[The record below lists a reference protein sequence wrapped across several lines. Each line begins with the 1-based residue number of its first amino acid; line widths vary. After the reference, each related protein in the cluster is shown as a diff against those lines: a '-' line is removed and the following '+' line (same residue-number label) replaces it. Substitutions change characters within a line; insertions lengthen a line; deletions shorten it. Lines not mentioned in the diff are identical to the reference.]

1 MNIRAFFGRGR
12 EFLGRMLIKESARN
26 PSGTFSLL
34 ALRLERDLP
43 RQNRGRSVFVV
54 TADDDAAGVEA
65 TMELAWCLAEE
76 LGHAVLLVDGVF
88 DGQSLSAALGAA
100 DKAGLAELI
109 CAPTA
114 DHCTLEGTVQ
124 PTAHPRIAMLPRGS
138 DNGERVTRV
147 ESVRNVLMAS
157 CEKYDFVLVLGS
169 ILVEGSR
176 SLAFSSLV
184 DAALLVAVE
193 EQTTVDHVNRG
204 KRILNDCGAA
214 RVALV
219 LANRPQARRSNG
231 R

>member
-1 MNIRAFFGRGR
+1 M
-12 EFLGRMLIKESARN
+12 
-26 PSGTFSLL
+26 
-34 ALRLERDLP
+34 RLERDLP

-76 LGHAVLLVDGVF
+76 LGHTVLMVDGSF
-88 DGQSLSAALGAA
+88 EALALSAALGMA

-109 CAPTA
+109 SAPGA
-114 DHCTLEGTVQ
+114 DHAKLEGTVQ
-124 PTAHPRIAMLPRGS
+124 PTAHPRVSILPHGS
-138 DNGERVTRV
+138 DTGERVTRL
-147 ESVRNVLMAS
+147 ESIRGMLTAA
-157 CEKYDFVLVLGS
+157 CEQFDFVLVLGT

-193 EQTTVDHVNRG
+193 EQTTVDLVTRG

>member
-1 MNIRAFFGRGR
+1 MNIRAFLGRGR
-12 EFLGRMLIKESARN
+12 EFLKRMRIGESARN

-43 RQNRGRSVFVV
+43 RQERGRSVFVV
-54 TADDDAAGVEA
+54 TADDDAVGLDA

-76 LGHAVLLVDGVF
+76 LGHTVLLVDGAF
-88 DGQSLSAALGAA
+88 DRLPLSTALGAA

-109 CAPTA
+109 CASDTTHA
-114 DHCTLEGTVQ
+114 TLEGTVQ
-124 PTAHPRIAMLPRGS
+124 PTAHPRISMLPRGN
-138 DNGERVTRV
+138 DTGERVTRV
-147 ESVRNVLMAS
+147 ESIRSVLISA
-157 CEKYDFVLVLGS
+157 CQQYDFVLVLGTV
-169 ILVEGSR
+169 LVEGSR

-184 DAALLVAVE
+184 DAALLLAVE
-193 EQTTVDHVNRG
+193 EQTTVDEVTRG

-219 LANRPQARRSNG
+219 LANRPQAQRSGG

>member
-1 MNIRAFFGRGR
+1 MNIRAFLGRGR
-12 EFLGRMLIKESARN
+12 EFLGRIRISESAPN
-26 PSGTFSLL
+26 PSGTFRLL

-76 LGHAVLLVDGVF
+76 LGHTVLLVDGAF
-88 DGQSLSAALGAA
+88 DILALSAALGVA

-109 CAPTA
+109 CTSTA
-114 DHCTLEGTVQ
+114 AHATLEGTTQ

-138 DNGERVTRV
+138 DTGERVTRV
-147 ESVRNVLMAS
+147 ESIRSVLMEA
-157 CEKYDFVLVLGS
+157 CQQYDFVLVQGT

-184 DAALLVAVE
+184 DATLLIAIE
-193 EQTTVDHVNRG
+193 EQSTVSHVTRG

-219 LANRPQARRSNG
+219 LANQPQARRSNG